1 MKTWKKEMKKE
12 VIYMNIKLEETNESE
27 KSYLTLW
34 MTWKEVIWKRKFNI
48 ETLLTED
55 CEEPGYSEMS
65 RGEEGSIR

>member
-12 VIYMNIKLEETNESE
+12 VISKNIKLEETNESE

-55 CEEPGYSEMS
+55 GEEPGYSEMS